1 MPCRVKNNFRS
12 RISIFASV
20 GDILIT
26 NIDNN
31 SFSSSQTQ
39 KFLFLKYRW
48 YIFYH
53 MINDFNWKNV
63 LWIYSENIK
72 LNLTFSSVVY
82 HYAFLDLKIDD
93 VIIKKAIP
101 GLNLTFSSVVYKCEF
116 LYLKFDGVIIKEASP
131 ELNLTFSS
139 VVYQYAFFR
148 PELRWR
154 HLRFK
159 KQPGCSLIGLWVR
172 EGWIINV
179 P

>member
-1 MPCRVKNNFRS
+1 MPWRLKNNFRS
-12 RISIFASV
+12 RIFNFGSL

-26 NIDNN
+26 NNDNN

-63 LWIYSENIK
+63 LWIYSENIE
-72 LNLTFSSVVY
+72 LNLTLSSAVY
-82 HYAFLDLKIDD
+82 QYAFLDLNIDD
-93 VIIKKAIP
+93 VIIKKATP
-101 GLNLTFSSVVYKCEF
+101 GFNFNFSSVVYKCAF
-116 LYLKFDGVIIKEASP
+116 LALHFDGAIIKEATP

-154 HLRFK
+154 HLRF
-159 KQPGCSLIGLWVR
+159 
-172 EGWIINV
+172 V